1 MAVAKGKKRLS
12 EIAKD
17 EEAVKEYEKQIL
29 VPKKKAGDVR
39 YRDEVPTSEILNI
52 MADEIED
59 IMEESGGKID
69 RLNAREFY
77 AMNIWR
83 GLLVKGVHARDKKVP
98 MVKCKEHKAG

>member
-1 MAVAKGKKRLS
+1 VMAVAKGKKRLS

-39 YRDEVPTSEILNI
+39 YRDEVPSKDIINI
-52 MADEIED
+52 MADEIEAIVD
-59 IMEESGGKID
+59 ETGGKID

-98 MVKCKEHKAG
+98 MTLCKDHK